1 MSEQRERELIAQEC
15 ARIMLDEGVRDYA
28 AAKRKAAQRLMVDG
42 RASLP
47 SNLEIEAAML
57 ERRRLFAD
65 ADELA
70 ELQELRE
77 AALQV
82 MRRLGGFEPRL
93 VGAVLKGTA
102 GVGARATVHVFADTP
117 EELLFALMDRGLRY
131 REAERTQRI
140 AGSRTCR
147 ACCCRSAQRKSSWWC
162 FRSTACVRLRPVRWT
177 TGPCGVPTLARSR
190 PWSRRGLR
198 IFSTRGGWRSKDPRG
213 LPRPA
218 LRRVQGRSADECRG
232 PD

>member
-28 AAKRKAAQRLMVDG
+28 AAKRKATQRLMVDG
-42 RASLP
+42 RANLP

-77 AALQV
+77 AALKV
-82 MRRLGGFEPRL
+82 MRRLEGFEPRL

-102 GVGARATVHVFADTP
+102 GVGARATLHVFADTP
-117 EELLFALMDRGLRY
+117 EELLFALMERGLRY
-131 REAERTQRI
+131 REAERIQRI
-140 AGSRTCR
+140 AGGQQNLPSVLLQIG
-147 ACCCRSAQRKSSWWC
+147 AAEVELVV
-162 FRSTACVRLRPVRWT
+162 FPLD
-177 TGPCGVPTLARSR
+177 
-190 PWSRRGLR
+190 GLR
-198 IFSTRGGWRSKDPRG
+198 QAPPSPVDG
-213 LPRPA
+213 RPM
-218 LRRVQGRSADECRG
+218 RRADVGEVAVLVEARLADILDEGRLAV
-232 PD
+232 

>member
-102 GVGARATVHVFADTP
+102 GVGARVTLHVFADTS

-140 AGSRTCR
+140 AGVQLNLPSVLLQIG
-147 ACCCRSAQRKSSWWC
+147 AAEVELVV
-162 FRSTACVRLRPVRWT
+162 FPLDGLRQAPPSPVD
-177 TGPCGVPTLARSR
+177 SR
-190 PWSRRGLR
+190 PMRRAEV
-198 IFSTRGGWRSKDPRG
+198 DEVA
-213 LPRPA
+213 A
-218 LRRVQGRSADECRG
+218 LVEARLADILDEGRLVV
-232 PD
+232 